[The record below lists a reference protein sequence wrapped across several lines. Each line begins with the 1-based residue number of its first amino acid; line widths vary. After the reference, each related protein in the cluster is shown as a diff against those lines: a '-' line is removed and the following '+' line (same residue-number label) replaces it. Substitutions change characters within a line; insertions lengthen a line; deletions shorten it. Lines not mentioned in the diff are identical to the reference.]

1 MAIRTVE
8 RMAKMKD
15 VGATSAYVLEK
26 NRRRLLILF
35 LIIAGIVALF
45 GARAVFEGIVTLI
58 GQAPGMLVLL
68 VFYAFMMIFQFG
80 AMMWFLSRPRKYVVT
95 PDSPQIGLSFANY
108 RGQPDLLEHAK
119 TTVKILRGVRR
130 FRELGGEPPKGMLL
144 SGSPGTGK
152 TFLAGVMAAE
162 AKLPFIYIDASSLA
176 SMWMGM
182 DALIVVSLFSQA
194 RKLARKYALP
204 GEPGSCIIF
213 IDELDSIGLSR
224 GGVQGGQQQGSMGPM
239 GIMGGR
245 GMALNTMLNQMDS
258 LGAHVEDRMKYKF
271 LRWLGFVRGP
281 VPPKPLIF
289 IIGATN
295 RPDVLDAA
303 LVRPGRLDR
312 RLNVYPP
319 DAVGRK
325 DVIVHYLA
333 QKSHVPDIDVEMM
346 VADSVGWTPIEV
358 KTIINEALIL
368 AHEDGREQ
376 LNYRDWLAARDMR
389 ALGLKQPATY
399 STEDKRA
406 IAYHEAGHAVVAK
419 YLQPENRTLKATIIR
434 IGDAL
439 GLVQRSPKEERYT
452 RHAREIETDIM
463 VSLGSRAVEEV
474 FLGTKMTGAGSDLQ
488 TATAHALMYVG
499 AFGMGPSLMTS
510 QMSAM
515 GGYSPSTL
523 MMADRL
529 LDQLFEETKRL
540 VTAKDFAVHAV
551 ANALL
556 QRGEL
561 IGPELDE
568 VFLYAEEANPDKSG
582 EFVRKAIL
590 IEKPDFADR
599 GHEPALAAAAMTPP
613 VATPP
618 LGGFT
623 GPLRP
628 PLDVM

>member
-1 MAIRTVE
+1 MAVVRTVE
-8 RMAKMKD
+8 RMTKMKD

-35 LIIAGIVALF
+35 LIIAGVVALF
-45 GARAVFEGIVTLI
+45 GARPVFEGLIGLI
-58 GQAPGMLVLL
+58 GQAPSMLVLL
-68 VFYAFMMIFQFG
+68 LFYALAMIFQFG

-95 PDSPQIGLSFANY
+95 PDSPQIGLSFASY

-144 SGSPGTGK
+144 SGAPGTGK

-162 AKLPFIYIDASSLA
+162 AGLPFIYIDASSLS

-182 DALIVVSLFSQA
+182 DSLTVISLFSQA

-204 GEPGSCIIF
+204 GEPGSCIVF

-224 GGVQGGQQQGSMGPM
+224 GGMQGGQQQGAMGGM
-239 GIMGGR
+239 GLMGGGR

-258 LGAHVEDRMKYKF
+258 LGQHVEDRMKYKF

-281 VPPKPLIF
+281 VPPKPLVF

-295 RPDVLDAA
+295 RPDVLDPA

-312 RLNVYPP
+312 RLNVYSP

-325 DVIVHYLA
+325 DVIEHYLSK
-333 QKSHVPDIDVEMM
+333 KSHVPDIDVDMM

-368 AHEDGREQ
+368 AHETGREQ

-463 VSLGSRAVEEV
+463 VSLGSRAVEEI

-515 GGYSPSTL
+515 GGYSPGTL
-523 MMADRL
+523 EMADRL

-540 VTAKDFAVHAV
+540 VTEKDYAVHAV
-551 ANALL
+551 AAALL
-556 QRGEL
+556 QKGEL

-568 VFLYAEEANPDKSG
+568 VFLYAEDANPAKAG
-582 EFVRKAIL
+582 EFQRKPVTIA
-590 IEKPDFADR
+590 KPEWKDR
-599 GHEPALAAAAMTPP
+599 GHESTLAAAAMTPP
-613 VATPP
+613 AMPTPP
-618 LGGFT
+618 

-628 PLDVM
+628 PLDRM

>member
-1 MAIRTVE
+1 MALRTVD

-35 LIIAGIVALF
+35 LILAGVVALF
-45 GARAVFEGIVTLI
+45 GARAVFEGIIGLI

-80 AMMWFLSRPRKYVVT
+80 AMMWFMSRPRKYVVT

-162 AKLPFIYIDASSLA
+162 ANLPFIYIDASSLS
-176 SMWMGM
+176 SMWMGV
-182 DALIVVSLFSQA
+182 DALIVISLFSQA

-224 GGVQGGQQQGSMGPM
+224 GGVQGGQQQGAMGPM

-258 LGAHVEDRMKYKF
+258 LGQHVEDRMKYKF

-281 VPPKPLIF
+281 VPPKPLVF

-333 QKSHVPDIDVEMM
+333 QKSHVPDIDVDMM
-346 VADSVGWTPIEV
+346 VSDSVGWTPIEV

-368 AHEDGREQ
+368 AHEAGREQ

-463 VSLGSRAVEEV
+463 VSLGSRAVEEL

-499 AFGMGPSLMTS
+499 AFGMGPSLLTQ

-523 MMADRL
+523 MMADKL

-568 VFLYAEEANPDKSG
+568 VFLYAEEANPAKAG
-582 EFVRKAIL
+582 EFVRKPIV

-599 GHEPALAAAAMTPP
+599 AQQPVLAAAAMTPP
-613 VATPP
+613 LPPPTTP
-618 LGGFT
+618 
-623 GPLRP
+623 GPMRP
-628 PLDVM
+628 PLDRM